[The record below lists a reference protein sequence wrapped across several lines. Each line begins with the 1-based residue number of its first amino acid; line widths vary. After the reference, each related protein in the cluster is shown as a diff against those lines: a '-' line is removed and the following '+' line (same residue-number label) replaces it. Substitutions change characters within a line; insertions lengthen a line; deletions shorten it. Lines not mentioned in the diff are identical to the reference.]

1 MPTKSLSRMISVL
14 LLLLFTSLPSL
25 AADHAAPAQAAK
37 EKCPVCGMFVS
48 KYPDWAGTIQFN
60 DGSHAAFD
68 GPKDLFT
75 YYLDLRKYNPGK
87 SRSAITAI
95 RVKDY
100 YSLSIID
107 GRSAYYVIGS
117 DVYGPMG
124 RELVPFAKLTDAR
137 GFMNDHRGKRVV
149 RIDEITQAILK
160 SLE

>member
-1 MPTKSLSRMISVL
+1 MLKPLRYLAVVMLLALSTLWQS
-14 LLLLFTSLPSL
+14 
-25 AADHAAPAQAAK
+25 APAWSAPALSGK

-48 KYPDWAGTIQFN
+48 KYPDWTATIQFN
-60 DGSHAAFD
+60 DGTHAAFD
-68 GPKDLFT
+68 GPKDLFI
-75 YYLDLRKYNPGK
+75 YYLNLKKYNPGK
-87 SRSAITAI
+87 SQNTITAI

-100 YSLSIID
+100 YSLTMID

-124 RELVPFAKLTDAR
+124 KELVPFAKLTDAR

-149 RIDEITQAILK
+149 RLNEITQTILK